1 MATVRRDIYVI
12 NSPEAR
18 GEDGN
23 EALRR
28 SGDRARHAA
37 HVASFNFHL
46 TRYECTPRN
55 VYFCKLLPSSLL
67 YRVYTSA
74 VYSKFLPDVTH
85 AFVFFTETCSKIVL
99 KLINGD
105 TTVGIS

>member
-28 SGDRARHAA
+28 SSDRARHAA

-46 TRYECTPRN
+46 TRYKCTPRT
-55 VYFCKLLPSSLL
+55 YI
-67 YRVYTSA
+67 YI
-74 VYSKFLPDVTH
+74 YSCANYCRPCYYIEYIMSEVKFLPDPMT
-85 AFVFFTETCSKIVL
+85 S
-99 KLINGD
+99 
-105 TTVGIS
+105 